1 MNSKAILVYIIFLVI
16 IAILAFFI
24 LPGALHQ
31 APPAQTSISTSS
43 ATTVAAPNA
52 TIKTTSTTTLPP
64 TYSSCISTS
73 FNQSIFNGNFST
85 GTYAGWST
93 SGTGFGNSPT
103 NLSYAN
109 SQQEY
114 YSTKWQGYDGR
125 FFATNYRGGLLVVGG
140 NLTSYPFLVNEPYL
154 NFKIISPQSNLL
166 YVQILYNG
174 SPAITDYFNS
184 YRVPGNQQNATSTF
198 ENASITLLPLLCREV
213 QIKVVAGTST
223 ASGGTANLDYI
234 AVTGFY
240 MSKRPISSPDI
251 MSSSPAVNT
260 SS

>member
-1 MNSKAILVYIIFLVI
+1 
-16 IAILAFFI
+16 
-24 LPGALHQ
+24 
-31 APPAQTSISTSS
+31 
-43 ATTVAAPNA
+43 
-52 TIKTTSTTTLPP
+52 
-64 TYSSCISTS
+64 
-73 FNQSIFNGNFST
+73 
-85 GTYAGWST
+85 
-93 SGTGFGNSPT
+93 
-103 NLSYAN
+103 
-109 SQQEY
+109 
-114 YSTKWQGYDGR
+114 
-125 FFATNYRGGLLVVGG
+125 VGG
-140 NLTSYPFLVNEPYL
+140 NLTSYYFLVNEPYL
-154 NFKIISPQSNLL
+154 NFKIISPQSDQL

-174 SPAITDYFNS
+174 SPAITDHFNS